1 MGTEDGP
8 TPMYS
13 PIKADRW
20 SCECVLLRHIV
31 VGGRALLAGKR
42 LLKFAHQLTANDP
55 QQQLSL
61 RMAQL
66 RLIISRRGQ
75 RR

>member
-1 MGTEDGP
+1 
-8 TPMYS
+8 MYS
-13 PIKADRW
+13 PIKADKW
-20 SCECVLLRHIV
+20 SSGRVLQRHVV

-55 QQQLSL
+55 QQQPSL